1 LIESALS
8 IADSIKQHPPLSV
21 ALTKKGMWLATET
34 PSLAASVE
42 LENRQQVLSALTED
56 QPEAALSFLE
66 KRAPKY
72 ANR

>member
-1 LIESALS
+1 MW
-8 IADSIKQHPPLSV
+8 V
-21 ALTKKGMWLATET
+21 AVET

-42 LENRQQVLSALTED
+42 FENRQQVLSALTDD

>member
-1 LIESALS
+1 
-8 IADSIKQHPPLSV
+8 
-21 ALTKKGMWLATET
+21 MET

-42 LENRQQVLSALTED
+42 FENRQQVLSAMTED

-66 KRAPKY
+66 KRAPQY